1 MRPDSPDRL
10 EGAGRRTALLT
21 LFFLSGVSGLIYQIA
36 WVRQS
41 VFTFGVS
48 VYAYSTVIG
57 AYMIGLALGSYVMG
71 RRVDAHAR
79 PLRTY
84 AGLEVGIAALAA
96 LSPFLLAALHGV
108 YPGLSNALPAGGVWL
123 TLGRLVFSLAVLTPT
138 TFLIGA
144 TLPVMSRIY
153 ATHGGRVGS
162 DVGRLYLVNTAGA
175 ALGCV
180 LTGLV
185 FLRYLGARETI
196 FLGAAINLLVAG
208 GALALLRLAQAP
220 RTTSAASEAGDVA
233 TDSAAAA
240 VASAMPEAATPPA
253 ENALPIPAGALRY
266 VAIAYGISGFIALG
280 YEVVWA
286 RILYIHSSHA
296 SYSFSLMLTVFLAG
310 LALGGAGASWVL
322 RRRRATLR
330 HFGAI
335 QLAIGLLA
343 VLILHAFARLPA
355 LHLEDWFGGYTIAY
369 EFLIAF
375 VTIFPPAVLLGALFP
390 VVGSLYTRERA
401 QVVGLRIGRVNAFNT
416 LGAIAGSLGAGFV
429 LVPLLGLRNTAVA
442 LAVLNLALGAVA
454 LRFDRSGGRRS
465 LRFAPAGAVAA
476 TILAVAILPTGF
488 YLGSYYTEADR
499 LIFYKEGVETTVAVL
514 EVPEDNFKI
523 SFVNGRDEV
532 PTDRASMSAFRLLG
546 HLPPLLRPGAR
557 NALVLSFGNGIAT
570 GTMNTHG
577 IPVID
582 AVDLSPE
589 MIEAAAVYH
598 EENYDVLDSD
608 RLRLHVEDGRNFLL
622 RAEEPYD
629 IISVDATHPANA
641 SSWALFTS
649 EFYQLIESR
658 LAEDGVFMQWI
669 PIHGVREDDYRDIL
683 RTVWDVFPNMVLWS
697 TGSTHSYVVAT
708 REPMSS
714 VVMQSVLARAAANPI
729 VARDLGPPETIAGYV
744 AMAGTDL
751 TGYIGRGPVITDND
765 AFFMPAR

>member
-1 MRPDSPDRL
+1 MRRS
-10 EGAGRRTALLT
+10 ALLA

-57 AYMIGLALGSYVMG
+57 AYMIGLALGSYAMG

-79 PLRTY
+79 PLGTY
-84 AGLEVGIAALAA
+84 AALEVGIAALAA
-96 LSPFLLAALHGV
+96 LSPFLLGALHAL
-108 YPGLSNALPAGGVWL
+108 YPGLSNALPAGGFWL
-123 TLGRLVFSLAVLTPT
+123 TLGRLVLSLAVLTPT

-185 FLRYLGARETI
+185 FLRYMGARETI
-196 FLGAAINLLVAG
+196 FLGAAINLFVGA
-208 GALALLRLAQAP
+208 GALALMRLAPARRP
-220 RTTSAASEAGDVA
+220 SVGDGAASEAGAALGRDDGT
-233 TDSAAAA
+233 TDA
-240 VASAMPEAATPPA
+240 VAAPGPAAG
-253 ENALPIPAGALRY
+253 ALPISAGGLRY
-266 VAIAYGISGFIALG
+266 VAIAYAISGFIALG

-296 SYSFSLMLTVFLAG
+296 AYSFSLMLTVFLAG
-310 LALGGAGASWVL
+310 LALGGAGGSWVL

-343 VLILHAFARLPA
+343 VLILHAFARLPG
-355 LHLEDWFGGYTIAY
+355 LHLEDWFGGYTVAY

-375 VTIFPPAVLLGALFP
+375 VTLFPPTVLLGALFP

-401 QVVGLRIGRVNAFNT
+401 QAVGLRIGRVNAFNT

-429 LVPLLGLRNTAVA
+429 LVPVLGLRNTTVA
-442 LAVLNLALGAVA
+442 LAVLNLALGAAA
-454 LRFDRSGGRRS
+454 LRFDRRGRQA
-465 LRFAPAGAVAA
+465 LRFAPAGAIVA
-476 TILAVAILPTGF
+476 TVVAVAVLPTGF
-488 YLGSYYTEADR
+488 YLGSYYTEVDR

-514 EVPEDNFKI
+514 EVPEDNYKI

-570 GTMNTHG
+570 GTMNTHD

-589 MIEAAAVYH
+589 MMEAAAVYS

-622 RAEEPYD
+622 RTEESYD

-649 EFYQLIESR
+649 EFYQLIERR

-683 RTVWDVFPNMVLWS
+683 RTVWDIFPNMVLWS

-714 VVMQSVLARAAANPI
+714 VVMQSVLTRAAANPI
-729 VARDLGPPETIAGYV
+729 IVRDLGPPEAIAGYV
-744 AMAGTDL
+744 AMAEGEL
-751 TGYIGRGPVITDND
+751 TSYIGRGPVITDND

>member
-1 MRPDSPDRL
+1 MRPYSR
-10 EGAGRRTALLT
+10 ARRSGLLL

-48 VYAYSTVIG
+48 IYAYSTVIG
-57 AYMIGLALGSYVMG
+57 AYMIGLALGSYMMG
-71 RRVDAHAR
+71 RRIDAHAR

-84 AGLEVGIAALAA
+84 AALEVGIAALAA
-96 LSPFLLAALHGV
+96 LSPFLLGTLHTI
-108 YPGLSNALPAGGVWL
+108 YPGLSNALPAGGFWL
-123 TLGRLVFSLAVLTPT
+123 TVGRLAFSLAVLTPT

-196 FLGAAINLLVAG
+196 FLGAAINLFVAG
-208 GALALLRLAQAP
+208 GALALARLAP
-220 RTTSAASEAGDVA
+220 VRRSGEAASGAGGAAGEARGSA
-233 TDSAAAA
+233 TDSA
-240 VASAMPEAATPPA
+240 VGVGPTTGPA
-253 ENALPIPAGALRY
+253 DGALPISAGALRY

-296 SYSFSLMLTVFLAG
+296 AYSFSLMLTVFLAG

-322 RRRRATLR
+322 RRKQATLR

-335 QLAIGLLA
+335 QLALGLLA

-355 LHLEDWFGGYTIAY
+355 LHLEDWFGGYTVAY

-375 VTIFPPAVLLGALFP
+375 VTLFPPTLLLGALFP

-429 LVPLLGLRNTAVA
+429 LVPLLGLRNTTVA

-454 LRFDRSGGRRS
+454 LHFDRGGRRA
-465 LRFAPAGAVAA
+465 LRFAPTGALVA

-488 YLGSYYTEADR
+488 YLGSYYTETDR

-514 EVPEDNFKI
+514 EIPEDNFKI

-570 GTMNTHG
+570 GTMNTHD
-577 IPVID
+577 IPAID

-589 MIEAAAVYH
+589 MMEAAAVYS

-649 EFYQLIESR
+649 EFYQLVESR

-683 RTVWDVFPNMVLWS
+683 RTVWDIFPNMVLWS

-714 VVMQSVLARAAANPI
+714 VVMQSVLTRAGANPI
-729 VARDLGPPETIAGYV
+729 VVRDLGPPEAIAGYV
-744 AMAGTDL
+744 AMAEADL
-751 TGYIGRGPVITDND
+751 TSYIGRGRVVTDND

>member
-1 MRPDSPDRL
+1 MTPDSRV
-10 EGAGRRTALLT
+10 RRIALLA

-57 AYMIGLALGSYVMG
+57 AYMIGLALGSYMMG
-71 RRVDAHAR
+71 RRIDAHAR

-84 AGLEVGIAALAA
+84 AALEVGIAALAA
-96 LSPFLLAALHGV
+96 LSPFLLGALHAL
-108 YPGLSNALPAGGVWL
+108 YPGLSNALPAGGFWL

-196 FLGAAINLLVAG
+196 FLGAAINLFVGA
-208 GALALLRLAQAP
+208 GALALMRLAPAP
-220 RTTSAASEAGDVA
+220 RAGAAASEAGDVA
-233 TDSAAAA
+233 TDSAVAAE
-240 VASAMPEAATPPA
+240 PAAGPA
-253 ENALPIPAGALRY
+253 EAALPISAGALRY
-266 VAIAYGISGFIALG
+266 VAIAYAISGFIALG

-296 SYSFSLMLTVFLAG
+296 AYSFSLMLTVFLAG
-310 LALGGAGASWVL
+310 LALGGAGGSWVL

-330 HFGAI
+330 HFGAT

-343 VLILHAFARLPA
+343 ILILHAFARLPA
-355 LHLEDWFGGYTIAY
+355 LHLEDWFGGYTVAY

-375 VTIFPPAVLLGALFP
+375 ITLFPPSVLLGALFP
-390 VVGSLYTRERA
+390 LVGSLYTRERA
-401 QVVGLRIGRVNAFNT
+401 EVVGLRIGRVNAFNT
-416 LGAIAGSLGAGFV
+416 VGAIAGSLGTGFV
-429 LVPLLGLRNTAVA
+429 LVPLFGLRNTTMA
-442 LAVLNLALGAVA
+442 LAALNLVLGAVA
-454 LRFDRSGGRRS
+454 LRFDRGGRRA
-465 LRFAPAGAVAA
+465 LRFAPAGAMVA
-476 TILAVAILPTGF
+476 TIVAVAILPTGF
-488 YLGSYYTEADR
+488 YLGSYYTEVDR

-514 EVPEDNFKI
+514 EVPEDNYKI

-570 GTMNTHG
+570 GTMNTHD

-589 MIEAAAVYH
+589 MMEAAAVYS
-598 EENYDVLDSD
+598 EENYNVLDSD

-622 RAEEPYD
+622 RAEESYD

-669 PIHGVREDDYRDIL
+669 PIHGVREEDYRDIL
-683 RTVWDVFPNMVLWS
+683 RTAWDVFPNMVLWS

-714 VVMQSVLARAAANPI
+714 VVMQSVLTRAAANPI
-729 VARDLGPPETIAGYV
+729 VVRDLGPPETIAGYV
-744 AMAGTDL
+744 AMAEADL

>member
-1 MRPDSPDRL
+1 MTSDSRV
-10 EGAGRRTALLT
+10 RRTALLA
-21 LFFLSGVSGLIYQIA
+21 LFFLSGVSGLIYQVA

-57 AYMIGLALGSYVMG
+57 AYMIGLALGSYAMG
-71 RRVDAHAR
+71 RRIDAHAR

-84 AGLEVGIAALAA
+84 AALEVGIAALAA
-96 LSPFLLAALHGV
+96 LSPFLLGALHAL
-108 YPGLSNALPAGGVWL
+108 YPGLSNALPAGGFWL
-123 TLGRLVFSLAVLTPT
+123 TLGRLVLSLAVLTPT

-180 LTGLV
+180 LTGLI
-185 FLRYLGARETI
+185 FLRYLGARETV
-196 FLGAAINLLVAG
+196 FLGAAINLFVGA
-208 GALALLRLAQAP
+208 GALALMRLARAP
-220 RTTSAASEAGDVA
+220 RAGGAAGEAGDVE
-233 TDSAAAA
+233 TDAA
-240 VASAMPEAATPPA
+240 VAAGPAAVPA
-253 ENALPIPAGALRY
+253 EAALPISAGALRY
-266 VAIAYGISGFIALG
+266 VAIAYAISGFIALG

-296 SYSFSLMLTVFLAG
+296 AYSFSLMLTVFLAG
-310 LALGGAGASWVL
+310 LALGGAGGSWVL

-330 HFGAI
+330 HFGSI
-335 QLAIGLLA
+335 QLAIGVLA
-343 VLILHAFARLPA
+343 VLILHAFARLPG
-355 LHLEDWFGGYTIAY
+355 LHLDDWFGGYTVAY

-375 VTIFPPAVLLGALFP
+375 VTLFPPSVLLGVLFP

-401 QVVGLRIGRVNAFNT
+401 QAVGLRIGRVNAFNT

-429 LVPLLGLRNTAVA
+429 LVPLLGLRNTTVA
-442 LAVLNLALGAVA
+442 LAVLNLALGAAA
-454 LRFDRSGGRRS
+454 LRFDRGGRRA
-465 LRFAPAGAVAA
+465 LRFAPAGAIVA
-476 TILAVAILPTGF
+476 TILAVAVLPTGF
-488 YLGSYYTEADR
+488 YLGSYYTEVDR

-514 EVPEDNFKI
+514 EVPEDNYKI

-570 GTMNTHG
+570 GTMNTHD

-589 MIEAAAVYH
+589 MMEAAAVYS

-622 RAEEPYD
+622 RTEESYD

-649 EFYQLIESR
+649 EFYQLIENR
-658 LAEDGVFMQWI
+658 LAQDGVFMQWI

-683 RTVWDVFPNMVLWS
+683 RTVWDIFPNMVLWS

-714 VVMQSVLARAAANPI
+714 VVMQSVLTRAAANPI
-729 VARDLGPPETIAGYV
+729 VVRDLGPPEAIAGYV
-744 AMAGTDL
+744 AMAEADL

>member
-1 MRPDSPDRL
+1 M
-10 EGAGRRTALLT
+10 RRTALLA

-57 AYMIGLALGSYVMG
+57 AYMIGLALGSYAMG
-71 RRVDAHAR
+71 RRIDAHAR

-84 AGLEVGIAALAA
+84 AALEVGIAALAA
-96 LSPFLLAALHGV
+96 LSPFLLGALHAL
-108 YPGLSNALPAGGVWL
+108 YPGLSNALPAGGFWL
-123 TLGRLVFSLAVLTPT
+123 TLGRLVLSLAVLTPT

-185 FLRYLGARETI
+185 FLRYLGARETV
-196 FLGAAINLLVAG
+196 FLGAAINLFVGA
-208 GALALLRLAQAP
+208 GALALMRLARAP
-220 RTTSAASEAGDVA
+220 RASEAGDVA
-233 TDSAAAA
+233 TNAA
-240 VASAMPEAATPPA
+240 VVARRAAGPA
-253 ENALPIPAGALRY
+253 EEALPISAGALRY
-266 VAIAYGISGFIALG
+266 VAIAYAISGFIALG

-296 SYSFSLMLTVFLAG
+296 AYSFSLMLTVFLAG
-310 LALGGAGASWVL
+310 LAIGGAGGSWVL

-343 VLILHAFARLPA
+343 VLILHAFARLPS
-355 LHLEDWFGGYTIAY
+355 LHLEDWFGGYTVAY

-375 VTIFPPAVLLGALFP
+375 VTLFPPTVLLGALFP

-401 QVVGLRIGRVNAFNT
+401 QAVGLRIGRVNAFNT

-429 LVPLLGLRNTAVA
+429 LVPVLGLRNTTVA
-442 LAVLNLALGAVA
+442 LAVLNLALGAAA
-454 LRFDRSGGRRS
+454 LRFDRGGRRA
-465 LRFAPAGAVAA
+465 LRFAPAGAVVA
-476 TILAVAILPTGF
+476 TVVAVAVLPTGF
-488 YLGSYYTEADR
+488 YLGSYYTEVDR

-514 EVPEDNFKI
+514 EVPEDNYKI

-570 GTMNTHG
+570 GTMNTHD

-589 MIEAAAVYH
+589 MMEAAAVYS

-608 RLRLHVEDGRNFLL
+608 RLRLHVEEPPGRS
-622 RAEEPYD
+622 A
-629 IISVDATHPANA
+629 
-641 SSWALFTS
+641 
-649 EFYQLIESR
+649 
-658 LAEDGVFMQWI
+658 
-669 PIHGVREDDYRDIL
+669 
-683 RTVWDVFPNMVLWS
+683 
-697 TGSTHSYVVAT
+697 
-708 REPMSS
+708 
-714 VVMQSVLARAAANPI
+714 
-729 VARDLGPPETIAGYV
+729 
-744 AMAGTDL
+744 
-751 TGYIGRGPVITDND
+751 ITL
-765 AFFMPAR
+765 

>member
-1 MRPDSPDRL
+1 M
-10 EGAGRRTALLT
+10 ALLA

-71 RRVDAHAR
+71 RRIDAHAR

-84 AGLEVGIAALAA
+84 AALEVGIAALAA
-96 LSPFLLAALHGV
+96 LSPFLLGALHAL
-108 YPGLSNALPAGGVWL
+108 YPGLSNALPAGGIWL
-123 TLGRLVFSLAVLTPT
+123 TLGRLVLSLAVLTPT

-196 FLGAAINLLVAG
+196 FLGAAINLFVGG
-208 GALALLRLAQAP
+208 GALALMRMARAGRAGGAP
-220 RTTSAASEAGDVA
+220 SEAGDVA
-233 TDSAAAA
+233 TDSAGGAG
-240 VASAMPEAATPPA
+240 PA
-253 ENALPIPAGALRY
+253 EAALPISAGGLRY
-266 VAIAYGISGFIALG
+266 VAIAYAISGFIALG

-296 SYSFSLMLTVFLAG
+296 AYSFSLMLTVFLAG
-310 LALGGAGASWVL
+310 LALGGAGASRVL

-343 VLILHAFARLPA
+343 VLILHAFARLPT
-355 LHLEDWFGGYTIAY
+355 LHLEDWFGGYTVAY

-375 VTIFPPAVLLGALFP
+375 VTVFPPSILLGALFP

-416 LGAIAGSLGAGFV
+416 VGAIAGSLGAGFV
-429 LVPLLGLRNTAVA
+429 LVPLFGLRNTTVA
-442 LAVLNLALGAVA
+442 LAVLNLVLGAAA
-454 LRFDRSGGRRS
+454 LRFDRGGRRA
-465 LRFAPAGAVAA
+465 LRFAPAGAMVA
-476 TILAVAILPTGF
+476 TIVAVAILPTGY
-488 YLGSYYTEADR
+488 YLGSYYTEVDR

-514 EVPEDNFKI
+514 EVPEDNYKI

-570 GTMNTHG
+570 GTMNTHD

-589 MIEAAAVYH
+589 MMEAAAVYS

-622 RAEEPYD
+622 RAEESYD

-669 PIHGVREDDYRDIL
+669 PIHGVREEDYRDIL
-683 RTVWDVFPNMVLWS
+683 RTAWDVFPNMVLWS

-714 VVMQSVLARAAANPI
+714 VVMQSVLTRAAANPI
-729 VARDLGPPETIAGYV
+729 VVRDLGPPETIAGYV
-744 AMAGTDL
+744 AMAEADL

>member
-1 MRPDSPDRL
+1 M
-10 EGAGRRTALLT
+10 
-21 LFFLSGVSGLIYQIA
+21 
-36 WVRQS
+36 RQS

-71 RRVDAHAR
+71 RRIDAHAR

-84 AGLEVGIAALAA
+84 AALEVGIAALAA
-96 LSPFLLAALHGV
+96 LSPFLLAAVHGI

-123 TLGRLVFSLAVLTPT
+123 TMGRLVFSLVVLTPT

-153 ATHGGRVGS
+153 ATRGGRVGS

-185 FLRYLGARETI
+185 LLRYLGARETI
-196 FLGAAINLLVAG
+196 FLGAAINLFVAG
-208 GALALLRLAQAP
+208 GALALTRLARA
-220 RTTSAASEAGDVA
+220 RRAGGAGSEAGDS
-233 TDSAAAA
+233 TPDSAVAAGPTA
-240 VASAMPEAATPPA
+240 GPA
-253 ENALPIPAGALRY
+253 EGALPISAGALRY
-266 VAIAYGISGFIALG
+266 VAVAYGISGFIALG

-310 LALGGAGASWVL
+310 LALGGAGASRVL
-322 RRRRATLR
+322 RRKRATVR

-335 QLAIGLLA
+335 QLALGLLA
-343 VLILHAFARLPA
+343 VLILHAFAQLPA
-355 LHLEDWFGGYTIAY
+355 LHLEDWFGGYTVAY

-375 VTIFPPAVLLGALFP
+375 VTLFPPTLLLGALFP
-390 VVGSLYTRERA
+390 VVGSLYTRERT

-416 LGAIAGSLGAGFV
+416 VGAIAGSLGAGFV
-429 LVPLLGLRNTAVA
+429 LVPLLGLRNTTVA

-454 LRFDRSGGRRS
+454 LHFDRGGRRA
-465 LRFAPAGAVAA
+465 LRLAPAAAMVA
-476 TILAVAILPTGF
+476 TLLAVAILPTGF
-488 YLGSYYTEADR
+488 YLGSYYTETDR

-570 GTMNTHG
+570 GTMNTHD

-589 MIEAAAVYH
+589 MMEAAAVYS

-622 RAEEPYD
+622 RTEESYD

-658 LAEDGVFMQWI
+658 LAADGVFMQWI

-683 RTVWDVFPNMVLWS
+683 RTVWDIFPNMVLWS

-714 VVMQSVLARAAANPI
+714 VVMQSVLTRAAANPI

-744 AMAGTDL
+744 AMAEADL

-765 AFFMPAR
+765 AFFMPSRPTPD

>member
-1 MRPDSPDRL
+1 MTSDNRIW
-10 EGAGRRTALLT
+10 RTALLA

-48 VYAYSTVIG
+48 IYAYSTVIG

-71 RRVDAHAR
+71 RRIDAHAR
-79 PLRTY
+79 PLGTY
-84 AGLEVGIAALAA
+84 AALEVGIAALAA
-96 LSPFLLAALHGV
+96 LSPFLLGALHAI
-108 YPGLSNALPAGGVWL
+108 YPGLSNALPAGGFWL
-123 TLGRLVFSLAVLTPT
+123 TLGRLVLSLAVLTPT

-196 FLGAAINLLVAG
+196 FLGAAINLFVGA
-208 GALALLRLAQAP
+208 GALALMRLAARAP
-220 RTTSAASEAGDVA
+220 RADEAANGNGA
-233 TDSAAAA
+233 TDAAAA
-240 VASAMPEAATPPA
+240 EPATGPA
-253 ENALPIPAGALRY
+253 EAALPISAAGLRY
-266 VAIAYGISGFIALG
+266 VAIAYAISGFIALG

-296 SYSFSLMLTVFLAG
+296 AYSFSLMLTVFLAG
-310 LALGGAGASWVL
+310 LALGGAGGSWIL

-335 QLAIGLLA
+335 QLAIGLMA

-355 LHLEDWFGGYTIAY
+355 LHLDDWFGGYTVAY

-375 VTIFPPAVLLGALFP
+375 VTLFPPTVLLGALFP

-401 QVVGLRIGRVNAFNT
+401 RVVGLRIGRVNAFNT

-429 LVPLLGLRNTAVA
+429 LVPLLGLRNTTVA
-442 LAVLNLALGAVA
+442 LAVLNLALGAAA
-454 LRFDRSGGRRS
+454 LRFDRGGRRA
-465 LRFAPAGAVAA
+465 LRFAPAGALVA
-476 TILAVAILPTGF
+476 TIVAVAVLPTGF
-488 YLGSYYTEADR
+488 YLGSYYTETDR

-514 EVPEDNFKI
+514 EVPEDNYKI

-532 PTDRASMSAFRLLG
+532 PTDLASMSAFRLLG

-589 MIEAAAVYH
+589 MMEAAAVYA
-598 EENYDVLDSD
+598 EENYDVLDSE

-622 RAEEPYD
+622 RTEASYD

-669 PIHGVREDDYRDIL
+669 PIHGVREGDYRDIL
-683 RTVWDVFPNMVLWS
+683 RTVWDIFPNMVLWS

-714 VVMQSVLARAAANPI
+714 VVMQSVLTRAAANPT
-729 VARDLGPPETIAGYV
+729 VVRDLGPPEAIAGYV
-744 AMAGTDL
+744 AMAEGDL
-751 TGYIGRGPVITDND
+751 TRYIGRGPVITDND

>member
-1 MRPDSPDRL
+1 MTSDSRV
-10 EGAGRRTALLT
+10 RRTALLA

-48 VYAYSTVIG
+48 VYAYSAVIG
-57 AYMIGLALGSYVMG
+57 AYMIGLALGSYMMG
-71 RRVDAHAR
+71 ERIDAHAR

-84 AGLEVGIAALAA
+84 AALEVGIAALAA
-96 LSPFLLAALHGV
+96 LSPFLLGALHAI
-108 YPGLSNALPAGGVWL
+108 YPGLGNALPAGGFWL
-123 TLGRLVFSLAVLTPT
+123 TLGRLVLSLAVLTPT

-196 FLGAAINLLVAG
+196 FLGVAINLFVGG
-208 GALALLRLAQAP
+208 GALALTRLARAP
-220 RTTSAASEAGDVA
+220 RAGGAASEAGDVA
-233 TDSAAAA
+233 TDSAVAAG
-240 VASAMPEAATPPA
+240 PAAGPA
-253 ENALPIPAGALRY
+253 AGALPISAGGLRY
-266 VAIAYGISGFIALG
+266 VAIAYAISGFIALG

-296 SYSFSLMLTVFLAG
+296 AYSFSLMLTVFLAG

-355 LHLEDWFGGYTIAY
+355 LHLEDWFGGYTVAY

-375 VTIFPPAVLLGALFP
+375 VTLFPPSVLLGALFP

-416 LGAIAGSLGAGFV
+416 VGAIAGSLGAGFV
-429 LVPLLGLRNTAVA
+429 LVPLLGLRNTTLA

-454 LRFDRSGGRRS
+454 LRFDRGGRRA
-465 LRFAPAGAVAA
+465 LRFAPAGAIVA
-476 TILAVAILPTGF
+476 TILAVAVLPTGF
-488 YLGSYYTEADR
+488 YLGSYYTEVDR

-514 EVPEDNFKI
+514 EVPEDNYKI

-570 GTMNTHG
+570 GTMNTHD

-589 MIEAAAVYH
+589 MMEAAAVYS
-598 EENYDVLDSD
+598 EENYDILDSD

-622 RAEEPYD
+622 RAEESYD

-641 SSWALFTS
+641 SSWALFTN
-649 EFYQLIESR
+649 EFYRLIESR

-714 VVMQSVLARAAANPI
+714 VVMQSVLTRAAANPI
-729 VARDLGPPETIAGYV
+729 VVRDLGPPEAIAGYV
-744 AMAGTDL
+744 AMAEADL
-751 TGYIGRGPVITDND
+751 TRYIGRGPVITDND

>member
-1 MRPDSPDRL
+1 MTSDSRV
-10 EGAGRRTALLT
+10 RRIALLA

-48 VYAYSTVIG
+48 IYAYSTVIG
-57 AYMIGLALGSYVMG
+57 AYMIGLALGSYLMG
-71 RRVDAHAR
+71 RRIDAHAR

-84 AGLEVGIAALAA
+84 AALEVGIAALAA
-96 LSPFLLAALHGV
+96 LSPFLLGALHTI
-108 YPGLSNALPAGGVWL
+108 YPGLSNALPTGGFWL

-208 GALALLRLAQAP
+208 GALALTRLAPA
-220 RTTSAASEAGDVA
+220 RLGGDAAREAGDAAAGGARGSA
-233 TDSAAAA
+233 TDSA
-240 VASAMPEAATPPA
+240 VGDRPATGPA
-253 ENALPIPAGALRY
+253 EGALPISAGALRY
-266 VAIAYGISGFIALG
+266 VAVAYGISGFIALG

-296 SYSFSLMLTVFLAG
+296 SYSFSLMLTVFLTG
-310 LALGGAGASWVL
+310 LALGSAGASWVL
-322 RRRRATLR
+322 RRKRATLR

-335 QLAIGLLA
+335 QLALGLLA

-355 LHLEDWFGGYTIAY
+355 LHLEDWFGGYTVAY

-375 VTIFPPAVLLGALFP
+375 VTLFPPTLLLGALFP
-390 VVGSLYTRERA
+390 VVGSLYTRERT

-416 LGAIAGSLGAGFV
+416 VGAIAGSLGAGFV
-429 LVPLLGLRNTAVA
+429 LVPLLGLRNTTVA

-454 LRFDRSGGRRS
+454 LRFDRGGRRT
-465 LRFAPAGAVAA
+465 LRFAPAGAMVA
-476 TILAVAILPTGF
+476 TLLAVAILPTGF
-488 YLGSYYTEADR
+488 YLGSYYTETDR
-499 LIFYKEGVETTVAVL
+499 LIFYKEGAETTVAVL

-570 GTMNTHG
+570 GTMNTHD

-589 MIEAAAVYH
+589 MMEAAAVYS

-622 RAEEPYD
+622 RTEESYD

-658 LAEDGVFMQWI
+658 LAADGVFMQWI

-683 RTVWDVFPNMVLWS
+683 RTVWDIFPNMVLWS

-714 VVMQSVLARAAANPI
+714 VVMQSVLTRAAANPI
-729 VARDLGPPETIAGYV
+729 VTRDLGPPETIASYV
-744 AMAGTDL
+744 AMAEADL
-751 TGYIGRGPVITDND
+751 TGYIGRGPVITDNN
-765 AFFMPAR
+765 AFFMPSRPTPE

>member
-1 MRPDSPDRL
+1 MRPDSR
-10 EGAGRRTALLT
+10 ARRSGLLL
-21 LFFLSGVSGLIYQIA
+21 LFFLSGISGLIYQIA

-48 VYAYSTVIG
+48 IYAYSTVIG

-71 RRVDAHAR
+71 RRIDAHR
-79 PLRTY
+79 QPLRTY
-84 AGLEVGIAALAA
+84 AWLEVGIAALAA

-108 YPGLSNALPAGGVWL
+108 YPGFSNALPVGGFWL
-123 TLGRLVFSLAVLTPT
+123 TLSRLVFSLAVLTPA

-180 LTGLV
+180 LTGLI

-196 FLGAAINLLVAG
+196 FLGAAINLFV
-208 GALALLRLAQAP
+208 
-220 RTTSAASEAGDVA
+220 
-233 TDSAAAA
+233 AAAA
-240 VASAMPEAATPPA
+240 LVLARTTHARGAASAPEGVIGQPPASVEAAPDSAEAAVDPA
-253 ENALPIPAGALRY
+253 GAAVPGLPISAGALRY
-266 VAIAYGISGFIALG
+266 VAVAYAISGFIALG

-286 RILYIHSSHA
+286 RILYIHTSHA
-296 SYSFSLMLTVFLAG
+296 AYSFSLMLTVFLAG
-310 LALGGAGASWVL
+310 LALGGAGGSWIL

-330 HFGAI
+330 LFGAL
-335 QLAIGLLA
+335 QLGIGLLGI
-343 VLILHAFARLPA
+343 LILHTFARLPA
-355 LHLEDWFGGYTIAY
+355 LHLQDWFGGYTVGY

-375 VTIFPPAVLLGALFP
+375 GTLFPPTLLLGAMFP
-390 VVGSLYTRERA
+390 VVGSLYTRERTDA
-401 QVVGLRIGRVNAFNT
+401 VGFRIGRVNAFNT

-429 LVPLLGLRNTAVA
+429 LVPLLGLRNTTVA

-454 LRFDRSGGRRS
+454 LRFDRGGRRA
-465 LRFAPAGAVAA
+465 LRFAPAAAVALA
-476 TILAVAILPTGF
+476 ILAVSILPTGF
-488 YLGSYYTEADR
+488 YLGSYYTETDR

-514 EVPEDNFKI
+514 EVPEDNYKI

-532 PTDRASMSAFRLLG
+532 PTDRPSMLAFRLLG

-570 GTMNTHG
+570 GTMNTHD
-577 IPVID
+577 IPIID

-589 MIEAAAVYH
+589 MMEAAAVYS
-598 EENYDVLDSD
+598 EENYNVLDSD

-622 RAEEPYD
+622 RAGEPYD

-649 EFYQLIESR
+649 EFYRLIESR

-683 RTVWDVFPNMVLWS
+683 RTVWDVFPNMTLWS

-708 REPMSS
+708 REPLTS
-714 VVMQSVLARAAANPI
+714 VVMQAVFARAAANA
-729 VARDLGPPETIAGYV
+729 VVTRDLGPPETIAGYV
-744 AMAGTDL
+744 AMADADL
-751 TGYIGRGPVITDND
+751 TDYIGRGPVITDDN

>member
-1 MRPDSPDRL
+1 M
-10 EGAGRRTALLT
+10 
-21 LFFLSGVSGLIYQIA
+21 
-36 WVRQS
+36 RQS

-48 VYAYSTVIG
+48 IYAYSTVIG
-57 AYMIGLALGSYVMG
+57 AYMIGLALGSYLMG
-71 RRVDAHAR
+71 RRIDAHAH

-84 AGLEVGIAALAA
+84 AALEVGIAALAA
-96 LSPFLLAALHGV
+96 LSPFLLGALHTI
-108 YPGLSNALPAGGVWL
+108 YPGLSNALPAGGFWL
-123 TLGRLVFSLAVLTPT
+123 TLGRLAFSLAVLTPT

-196 FLGAAINLLVAG
+196 FLGAAINLFVAG
-208 GALALLRLAQAP
+208 GALALTRLAPALRAGRAAGEADGAAREARGAP
-220 RTTSAASEAGDVA
+220 AASAVGAG
-233 TDSAAAA
+233 
-240 VASAMPEAATPPA
+240 PPA
-253 ENALPIPAGALRY
+253 GSAESGLPISAGALRY

-310 LALGGAGASWVL
+310 LALGGAGASRVL
-322 RRRRATLR
+322 RRKRATVR

-335 QLAIGLLA
+335 QVALGLLA
-343 VLILHAFARLPA
+343 ILILHAFARLPA
-355 LHLEDWFGGYTIAY
+355 LHLEDWFGGYTVAY

-375 VTIFPPAVLLGALFP
+375 VTLFPPTLLLGALFP
-390 VVGSLYTRERA
+390 VVGSLYTRERT
-401 QVVGLRIGRVNAFNT
+401 QLVGLRIGRVNAFNT
-416 LGAIAGSLGAGFV
+416 VGAIAGSLGAGFV
-429 LVPLLGLRNTAVA
+429 LVPLLGLRNTTVA

-454 LRFDRSGGRRS
+454 LHFDRGGRRA
-465 LRFAPAGAVAA
+465 LRLAPAGAMVA

-488 YLGSYYTEADR
+488 YLGSYYTETDR

-570 GTMNTHG
+570 GTMNTHD

-589 MIEAAAVYH
+589 MMEAAAVYS

-622 RAEEPYD
+622 RAEESYD

-683 RTVWDVFPNMVLWS
+683 RTVWDIFPNMVLWS

-714 VVMQSVLARAAANPI
+714 VVMQSVLTRAAANPI

-744 AMAGTDL
+744 AMAEADL

-765 AFFMPAR
+765 AFFMPSRPTPE

>member
-1 MRPDSPDRL
+1 MTSDSRV
-10 EGAGRRTALLT
+10 RRTALLA

-57 AYMIGLALGSYVMG
+57 AYMIGLALGSYAMG
-71 RRVDAHAR
+71 RRIDAHAR

-84 AGLEVGIAALAA
+84 AALEVGIAALAA
-96 LSPFLLAALHGV
+96 LSPFLLGALHAL
-108 YPGLSNALPAGGVWL
+108 YPGLSNALPAGGFWL
-123 TLGRLVFSLAVLTPT
+123 TLGRLVLSLAVLTPT

-185 FLRYLGARETI
+185 FLRYLGARETV
-196 FLGAAINLLVAG
+196 FLGAAINLFVGA
-208 GALALLRLAQAP
+208 GALALVRLAPARRP
-220 RTTSAASEAGDVA
+220 SGGDGAASEAGAALGRGDGA
-233 TDSAAAA
+233 TG
-240 VASAMPEAATPPA
+240 AATAPGPA
-253 ENALPIPAGALRY
+253 AGALPISAGALRY
-266 VAIAYGISGFIALG
+266 VAIAYAISGFIALG

-296 SYSFSLMLTVFLAG
+296 AYSFSLMLTVFLAG
-310 LALGGAGASWVL
+310 LALGGAGGSWVL

-335 QLAIGLLA
+335 QLAIGVLA
-343 VLILHAFARLPA
+343 VLILHAFARLPG
-355 LHLEDWFGGYTIAY
+355 LHLEDWFGGYTVAY

-375 VTIFPPAVLLGALFP
+375 VTLFPPSVLLGVLFP

-401 QVVGLRIGRVNAFNT
+401 QAVGLRIGRVNAFNT

-429 LVPLLGLRNTAVA
+429 LVPLLGLRNTTVA
-442 LAVLNLALGAVA
+442 LAVLNLALGAAA
-454 LRFDRSGGRRS
+454 LRFDRGGRRA
-465 LRFAPAGAVAA
+465 LRFAPAGAIVA
-476 TILAVAILPTGF
+476 TILAVAVLPTGF
-488 YLGSYYTEADR
+488 YLGSYYTEVDR

-514 EVPEDNFKI
+514 EVPEDNYKI

-570 GTMNTHG
+570 GTMNTHD

-589 MIEAAAVYH
+589 MMEAAAVYS

-622 RAEEPYD
+622 RTEESYD

-658 LAEDGVFMQWI
+658 LAPDGIFMQWI

-683 RTVWDVFPNMVLWS
+683 RTVWDIFPNMVLWS

-714 VVMQSVLARAAANPI
+714 VVMQSVLTRAAANPI
-729 VARDLGPPETIAGYV
+729 VVRDLGPPEAIAGYV
-744 AMAGTDL
+744 AMAEADL

>member
-1 MRPDSPDRL
+1 MTPDSRV
-10 EGAGRRTALLT
+10 RRIALLA

-57 AYMIGLALGSYVMG
+57 AYMIGLALGSYMMG
-71 RRVDAHAR
+71 RRIDAHAR

-84 AGLEVGIAALAA
+84 AALEVGIAALAA
-96 LSPFLLAALHGV
+96 LSPFLLGALHAL

-123 TLGRLVFSLAVLTPT
+123 TLGRLLFSLAVLTPT

-153 ATHGGRVGS
+153 ATHGGRIGS

-185 FLRYLGARETI
+185 FLRDLGARETI
-196 FLGAAINLLVAG
+196 FLGAAINLFVGA
-208 GALALLRLAQAP
+208 GALALMRLAPAV
-220 RTTSAASEAGDVA
+220 RAGRAASETADVE
-233 TDSAAAA
+233 TDSTL
-240 VASAMPEAATPPA
+240 VAGPRTGPA
-253 ENALPIPAGALRY
+253 EKALPISAGALRY
-266 VAIAYGISGFIALG
+266 VAIAYAISGFIALG

-296 SYSFSLMLTVFLAG
+296 AYSFSLMLTVFLAG
-310 LALGGAGASWVL
+310 LALGGAGASWIL

-355 LHLEDWFGGYTIAY
+355 LHLEDWFGGYTVAY

-375 VTIFPPAVLLGALFP
+375 VTLFPPSVLLGALFP

-416 LGAIAGSLGAGFV
+416 VGAIAGSLGAGFV
-429 LVPLLGLRNTAVA
+429 LVPLLGLRNTTLA

-454 LRFDRSGGRRS
+454 LRFDRGGRRA
-465 LRFAPAGAVAA
+465 LRFAPAGAIVA
-476 TILAVAILPTGF
+476 TILAVAVLPTGF
-488 YLGSYYTEADR
+488 YLGSYYTEVDR

-514 EVPEDNFKI
+514 EVPEDNYKI

-570 GTMNTHG
+570 GTMNTHD

-589 MIEAAAVYH
+589 MMEAAAVYS
-598 EENYDVLDSD
+598 EENYDILDSD

-622 RAEEPYD
+622 RAEESYD

-641 SSWALFTS
+641 SSWALFTN
-649 EFYQLIESR
+649 EFYRLIESR

-669 PIHGVREDDYRDIL
+669 PIHGVREEDYRDIL

-714 VVMQSVLARAAANPI
+714 VVMQSVLTRAAANPI
-729 VARDLGPPETIAGYV
+729 VVRDLGSPETIAGYV
-744 AMAGTDL
+744 AMAEADL

>member
-1 MRPDSPDRL
+1 MRPYSR
-10 EGAGRRTALLT
+10 ARRSGLLL

-48 VYAYSTVIG
+48 IYAYSTVIG
-57 AYMIGLALGSYVMG
+57 AYMIGLALGSYMMG
-71 RRVDAHAR
+71 RRIDAHAR

-84 AGLEVGIAALAA
+84 AALEVGIAALAA
-96 LSPFLLAALHGV
+96 LSPFLLGALHTI

-123 TLGRLVFSLAVLTPT
+123 TLGRLAFSLAVLTPT

-196 FLGAAINLLVAG
+196 FLGAAMNLLVAG
-208 GALALLRLAQAP
+208 GALALTRLAPA
-220 RTTSAASEAGDVA
+220 RRAGDVA
-233 TDSAAAA
+233 SLAGDAATDSA
-240 VASAMPEAATPPA
+240 VATGPA
-253 ENALPIPAGALRY
+253 DAALPISAGALRY
-266 VAIAYGISGFIALG
+266 VAVAYGISGFIALG

-296 SYSFSLMLTVFLAG
+296 AYSFSLMLTVFLAG

-322 RRRRATLR
+322 RRKRATVR

-335 QLAIGLLA
+335 QLALGLLA
-343 VLILHAFARLPA
+343 VLILHAFAQLPA
-355 LHLEDWFGGYTIAY
+355 LHLEDWFGGYTVAY

-375 VTIFPPAVLLGALFP
+375 VTLFPPTLLLGALFP
-390 VVGSLYTRERA
+390 VVGSLYTRERT
-401 QVVGLRIGRVNAFNT
+401 QLVGLRIGRVNAFNT
-416 LGAIAGSLGAGFV
+416 VGAIAGSLGAGFV
-429 LVPLLGLRNTAVA
+429 LVPLLGLRNTTVA

-454 LRFDRSGGRRS
+454 LYFDRGGRRA
-465 LRFAPAGAVAA
+465 LRFAPAGATVA
-476 TILAVAILPTGF
+476 TLLAVAILPTGF
-488 YLGSYYTEADR
+488 YLGSYYTETDR

-570 GTMNTHG
+570 GTMNTHD

-589 MIEAAAVYH
+589 MMEAAAVYS

-622 RAEEPYD
+622 RTEESYD

-649 EFYQLIESR
+649 EFYRLVESR

-683 RTVWDVFPNMVLWS
+683 RTVWDIFPNMVLWS

-714 VVMQSVLARAAANPI
+714 VVMQSVLTRAAANPI

-744 AMAGTDL
+744 AMAEADL

-765 AFFMPAR
+765 AFFMPSRPTPE

>member
-1 MRPDSPDRL
+1 MMSDSR
-10 EGAGRRTALLT
+10 AWRTVLLA

-57 AYMIGLALGSYVMG
+57 AYMIGLALGSYAMG
-71 RRVDAHAR
+71 RRIDAHAR
-79 PLRTY
+79 PLGTY
-84 AGLEVGIAALAA
+84 AALEVGIAALAA
-96 LSPFLLAALHGV
+96 LSPFLLGALHSI
-108 YPGLSNALPAGGVWL
+108 YPGLSNALPAGGFWL
-123 TLGRLVFSLAVLTPT
+123 TLGRLVLSLAVLTPT

-185 FLRYLGARETI
+185 FLRYMGARETI
-196 FLGAAINLLVAG
+196 FLGAAINLFVGA
-208 GALALLRLAQAP
+208 GALALMRPARAP
-220 RTTSAASEAGDVA
+220 RPTGAAHGEAEARGRGGDA
-233 TDSAAAA
+233 TDAA
-240 VASAMPEAATPPA
+240 VAAGPAVGPA
-253 ENALPIPAGALRY
+253 EAALPISAGGLRY
-266 VAIAYGISGFIALG
+266 VAIAYTISGFIALG

-286 RILYIHSSHA
+286 RTLYIHSSHA
-296 SYSFSLMLTVFLAG
+296 AYSFSLMLTVFLAG
-310 LALGGAGASWVL
+310 LALGGAGGSWVL

-355 LHLEDWFGGYTIAY
+355 LHLDDWFGGYTVAY

-375 VTIFPPAVLLGALFP
+375 VTLFPPSVLLGALFP

-401 QVVGLRIGRVNAFNT
+401 QAVGLRIGRVNAFNT

-429 LVPLLGLRNTAVA
+429 LVPLLGLRNTTVA
-442 LAVLNLALGAVA
+442 LALLNLALGAAA
-454 LRFDRSGGRRS
+454 LRFDRGGRRA

-476 TILAVAILPTGF
+476 MIVAVAVLPTGF
-488 YLGSYYTEADR
+488 YLGSYYTEVDR

-514 EVPEDNFKI
+514 EVPEDNYKI

-570 GTMNTHG
+570 GTMNTHD

-589 MIEAAAVYH
+589 MMEAAAVYA
-598 EENYDVLDSD
+598 EENYDVLDSE
-608 RLRLHVEDGRNFLL
+608 RLQLHVEDGRNFLL
-622 RAEEPYD
+622 RTEASYD

-649 EFYQLIESR
+649 EFYQLIERR

-683 RTVWDVFPNMVLWS
+683 RTVWDIFPNMVLWS

-714 VVMQSVLARAAANPI
+714 VVMQSVLTRAAANPM
-729 VARDLGPPETIAGYV
+729 VVRDLGPPEAIAGYV
-744 AMAGTDL
+744 AMAEGDL
-751 TGYIGRGPVITDND
+751 TRYIGRGPVITDND

>member
-1 MRPDSPDRL
+1 MTPDSRV
-10 EGAGRRTALLT
+10 RRIALLA

-57 AYMIGLALGSYVMG
+57 AYMIGLALGSYMMG
-71 RRVDAHAR
+71 RRIDAHAR

-84 AGLEVGIAALAA
+84 AALEVGIAALAA
-96 LSPFLLAALHGV
+96 LSPFLLGALHAL
-108 YPGLSNALPAGGVWL
+108 YPGLSNALPAGGFWL

-196 FLGAAINLLVAG
+196 FLGAAINLVVGA
-208 GALALLRLAQAP
+208 GALALMRLAPAP
-220 RTTSAASEAGDVA
+220 R
-233 TDSAAAA
+233 A
-240 VASAMPEAATPPA
+240 VAAEPAAGPA
-253 ENALPIPAGALRY
+253 EAALPITAGALRY
-266 VAIAYGISGFIALG
+266 VAIAYAISGFIALG

-296 SYSFSLMLTVFLAG
+296 AYSFSLMLTVFLAG
-310 LALGGAGASWVL
+310 LALGGAGGSWVL

-330 HFGAI
+330 HFGAT

-355 LHLEDWFGGYTIAY
+355 LHLEDWFGGYTVAY

-375 VTIFPPAVLLGALFP
+375 ITLFPPSVLLGALFP
-390 VVGSLYTRERA
+390 LVGSLYTRERA
-401 QVVGLRIGRVNAFNT
+401 EVVGLRIGRVNAFNT
-416 LGAIAGSLGAGFV
+416 VGAIAGSLGTGFV
-429 LVPLLGLRNTAVA
+429 LVPLFGLRNTTMA
-442 LAVLNLALGAVA
+442 LAALNLVLGAVA
-454 LRFDRSGGRRS
+454 LRFDRGGRRA
-465 LRFAPAGAVAA
+465 LRFAPAGAMVA
-476 TILAVAILPTGF
+476 TIVAVAILPTGF
-488 YLGSYYTEADR
+488 YLGSYYTEVDR

-514 EVPEDNFKI
+514 EVPEDNYKI

-570 GTMNTHG
+570 GTMNTHD

-589 MIEAAAVYH
+589 MMEAAAVYS
-598 EENYDVLDSD
+598 EENYNVLDSD

-622 RAEEPYD
+622 RAEESYD

-669 PIHGVREDDYRDIL
+669 PIHGVREEDYRDIL
-683 RTVWDVFPNMVLWS
+683 RTAWDVFPNMVLWS

-714 VVMQSVLARAAANPI
+714 VVMQSVLTRAAANPI
-729 VARDLGPPETIAGYV
+729 VVRDLGPPETIAGYV
-744 AMAGTDL
+744 AMAEADL

>member
-1 MRPDSPDRL
+1 MRPDSR
-10 EGAGRRTALLT
+10 ARRSGLLL

-48 VYAYSTVIG
+48 IYAYSTVIG
-57 AYMIGLALGSYVMG
+57 AYMIGLALGSYLMG
-71 RRVDAHAR
+71 RRIDAHAH

-84 AGLEVGIAALAA
+84 AALEVGIAALAA
-96 LSPFLLAALHGV
+96 LSPFLLGALHTI
-108 YPGLSNALPAGGVWL
+108 YPGLSNALPAGGFWL

-196 FLGAAINLLVAG
+196 FLGAAINLFVAG
-208 GALALLRLAQAP
+208 GALALIRLAPA
-220 RTTSAASEAGDVA
+220 RLAGGAASEASDGASEAGDA
-233 TDSAAAA
+233 AADSAVAAR
-240 VASAMPEAATPPA
+240 PATGPA
-253 ENALPIPAGALRY
+253 EGALPISAGALRY
-266 VAIAYGISGFIALG
+266 VAVAYGISGFIALG

-310 LALGGAGASWVL
+310 LALGSAGASWVL
-322 RRRRATLR
+322 RRKRATLR

-335 QLAIGLLA
+335 QLALGLLA
-343 VLILHAFARLPA
+343 VLILHAFAQLPA
-355 LHLEDWFGGYTIAY
+355 LHLEDWFGGYTVAY

-375 VTIFPPAVLLGALFP
+375 VTLFPPTLLLGALFP
-390 VVGSLYTRERA
+390 VVGSLYTRERTR
-401 QVVGLRIGRVNAFNT
+401 VVGLRIGRVNAFNT
-416 LGAIAGSLGAGFV
+416 VGAIAGSLGAGFV
-429 LVPLLGLRNTAVA
+429 LVPLLGLRNTTVA

-454 LRFDRSGGRRS
+454 LRFDRGGRRT
-465 LRFAPAGAVAA
+465 LRFAPAGAMVA
-476 TILAVAILPTGF
+476 TLLAVAILPTGF
-488 YLGSYYTEADR
+488 YLGSYYTETDR

-570 GTMNTHG
+570 GTMNTHD

-589 MIEAAAVYH
+589 MMEAAAVYS

-622 RAEEPYD
+622 RTEESYD

-658 LAEDGVFMQWI
+658 LAADGVFMQWI

-683 RTVWDVFPNMVLWS
+683 RTVWDIFPNMVLWS

-714 VVMQSVLARAAANPI
+714 VVMQSVLTRAAANPI
-729 VARDLGPPETIAGYV
+729 VVRDLGPPETIAGYV
-744 AMAGTDL
+744 AMAEADL

-765 AFFMPAR
+765 AFFMPSRPTPE

>member
-1 MRPDSPDRL
+1 M
-10 EGAGRRTALLT
+10 
-21 LFFLSGVSGLIYQIA
+21 
-36 WVRQS
+36 RQS

-48 VYAYSTVIG
+48 IYAYSTVIG
-57 AYMIGLALGSYVMG
+57 AYMIGLALGSYLMG
-71 RRVDAHAR
+71 RRIDAHAH

-84 AGLEVGIAALAA
+84 AALEVGIAALAA
-96 LSPFLLAALHGV
+96 LSPFLLGALHTI
-108 YPGLSNALPAGGVWL
+108 YPGLSNALPAGGFWL
-123 TLGRLVFSLAVLTPT
+123 TLGRLAFSLAVLTPT

-196 FLGAAINLLVAG
+196 FLGAAINLFVAG
-208 GALALLRLAQAP
+208 GALALTRLAPALRAGRAAGEADGAAREARGAP
-220 RTTSAASEAGDVA
+220 AASAVGAG
-233 TDSAAAA
+233 
-240 VASAMPEAATPPA
+240 PPA
-253 ENALPIPAGALRY
+253 GSAESGLPISAGALRY

-310 LALGGAGASWVL
+310 LALGGAGASRVL
-322 RRRRATLR
+322 RRKRATVR

-335 QLAIGLLA
+335 QVALGLLA
-343 VLILHAFARLPA
+343 ILILHAFARLPA
-355 LHLEDWFGGYTIAY
+355 LHLEDWFGGYTVAY

-375 VTIFPPAVLLGALFP
+375 VTLFPPTLLLGALFP
-390 VVGSLYTRERA
+390 VVGSLYTRERT
-401 QVVGLRIGRVNAFNT
+401 QLVGLRIGRVNAFNT
-416 LGAIAGSLGAGFV
+416 VGAIAGSLGAGFV
-429 LVPLLGLRNTAVA
+429 LVPLLGLRNTTVA

-454 LRFDRSGGRRS
+454 LHFDRGGRRA
-465 LRFAPAGAVAA
+465 LRLAPAGAMVA

-488 YLGSYYTEADR
+488 YLGSYYTETDR

-523 SFVNGRDEV
+523 SFVNGRYEV

-570 GTMNTHG
+570 GTMNTHD

-589 MIEAAAVYH
+589 MMEAAAVYS

-608 RLRLHVEDGRNFLL
+608 RLRLHVEDGRNLLL
-622 RAEEPYD
+622 RAEESYD

-683 RTVWDVFPNMVLWS
+683 RTVWDIFPNMVLWS

-714 VVMQSVLARAAANPI
+714 VVMQSVLTRAAANPI

-744 AMAGTDL
+744 AMAEADL

-765 AFFMPAR
+765 AFFMPSRPTPE

>member
-1 MRPDSPDRL
+1 MISDSRV
-10 EGAGRRTALLT
+10 RRAALLA
-21 LFFLSGVSGLIYQIA
+21 LFFLSGASGLIYQIA

-48 VYAYSTVIG
+48 VYAYSAVIG
-57 AYMIGLALGSYVMG
+57 AYMIGLALGSYAMG
-71 RRVDAHAR
+71 RRIDAHAR

-84 AGLEVGIAALAA
+84 AALEVGIAALAA
-96 LSPFLLAALHGV
+96 LSPFLLGALHAL
-108 YPGLSNALPAGGVWL
+108 YPELSNALPAGGFWL
-123 TLGRLVFSLAVLTPT
+123 TLGRLVLSLAVLTPT

-196 FLGAAINLLVAG
+196 FLGAAINLFVGG
-208 GALALLRLAQAP
+208 GALALMRRAGAPQPGGTAREAGAP
-220 RTTSAASEAGDVA
+220 RERGDGA
-233 TDSAAAA
+233 INAAAA
-240 VASAMPEAATPPA
+240 PGPAAGPA
-253 ENALPIPAGALRY
+253 AGALPISAGALRY
-266 VAIAYGISGFIALG
+266 VAIAYAISGFIALG

-296 SYSFSLMLTVFLAG
+296 AYSFSLMLTVFLAG
-310 LALGGAGASWVL
+310 LALGGAGGSWVL

-355 LHLEDWFGGYTIAY
+355 LHLDEWFGGYTVAY

-375 VTIFPPAVLLGALFP
+375 VTLFPPTVLLGALFP
-390 VVGSLYTRERA
+390 VVGSLYTLERA
-401 QVVGLRIGRVNAFNT
+401 RAVGLRIGRVNAFNT
-416 LGAIAGSLGAGFV
+416 VGAIAGSLGAGFV
-429 LVPLLGLRNTAVA
+429 LVPLLGLRNTTVA
-442 LAVLNLALGAVA
+442 LAVLNLALGAAA
-454 LRFDRSGGRRS
+454 LRFDRGGRRA
-465 LRFAPAGAVAA
+465 LRFAPAGAVVA
-476 TILAVAILPTGF
+476 TIAAVAILPAGF
-488 YLGSYYTEADR
+488 YLGSYYTEVDR

-514 EVPEDNFKI
+514 EVPEDNYKI

-570 GTMNTHG
+570 GTMNTHD

-589 MIEAAAVYH
+589 MMEAAAVYS

-622 RAEEPYD
+622 RREGSYD

-649 EFYQLIESR
+649 EFYQLIERR

-714 VVMQSVLARAAANPI
+714 AVMQSVLARAAANPI
-729 VARDLGPPETIAGYV
+729 VVRDLGPPEAIAGYV
-744 AMAGTDL
+744 AMAEGDL
-751 TGYIGRGPVITDND
+751 TRYIGRGPVITDND